1 VVSPIIVEWS
11 QVKEKNVKRRLWV
24 FLAALLLVSAA
35 AAPARAA
42 LQEVGQVTG
51 PHGFPLYYTDT
62 NDLSLELCLD
72 EGWCFFDP
80 IDPSDPNHVALG
92 VGGEV
97 FWWLADAVAP
107 VAGVVNGRAV
117 LVLAME
123 GTFGGDES
131 VVNGNQISFGRI
143 RIRVDVPEPGMYT
156 VLHPFGSITFDNVI
170 VANGINYTADIG
182 ASNFLD
188 VEAGF
193 LGALQ
198 SGIGP
203 FLTWPEYESNTELQV
218 PILDGEGNPTG
229 SFVQYV
235 GNMNVPHVVVGSEI
249 PSDHPSGFQNFFR
262 VIGPGGIVIAET
274 DLFSV
279 MGKVYDGKDP
289 LPHEFPEPPTPILAA
304 VGPINRVP
312 GLEAA
317 GPDFGDNGSGAYSD
331 PLFNAG
337 GFVADGTQAGY
348 PVGYPIWY
356 QDRNS
361 LRLTICQGGN
371 PMCISDPVD
380 ATDANQRTL
389 ATGGETFW
397 WAANAF
403 LNEDSQDEDTTLVGT
418 VPPGMDAEIGLAI
431 EGTFGGSEAI
441 VDGGQIGFGRLR
453 IRIDTP
459 VRGDYTIIHPYGEIT
474 FFDVPA
480 GKRGI
485 NHTADIGITDP
496 ADPDYAFIGTLFSD
510 IGPNFLT
517 WPNYAGNTD
526 LQRQEPAINPDGTPD
541 LVNGNPVM
549 NTVQYVGDP
558 AIAHVV
564 TGGTHIDDGETV
576 NYFRVIGP
584 NGIDVRTSLFSVSGR
599 VYDPETFRTFAL
611 ATMPVANPD
620 AATTIATAPV
630 TIDVLANDTLA
641 GAPVNRDAATIV
653 NITQPQSGA
662 AVLNGDKTITYTA
675 NAGFAG
681 TATFTYQVSVI
692 NPETQDAEIS
702 EPATVTVT
710 VQPAEVV
717 SVNRAK
723 LDLRKLRWDI
733 RGTGNVTAEGR
744 TMTVRLNS
752 ATGQIIGTA
761 TVSGGV
767 WSLKTT
773 TTTAPP
779 TGTIRIYVTSDTA
792 NVFGPFTVQAR

>member
-1 VVSPIIVEWS
+1 V
-11 QVKEKNVKRRLWV
+11 QRTFTL
-24 FLAALLLVSAA
+24 FLAVLALVVCTAA
-35 AAPARAA
+35 SARAA
-42 LQEVGQVTG
+42 LQDVGPVTG

-80 IDPSDPNHVALG
+80 VDPNEPNQVALG

-131 VVNGNQISFGRI
+131 VVNGQQISFGRI
-143 RIRVDVPEPGMYT
+143 RIRVDVPEPGTYT
-156 VLHPFGSITFDNVI
+156 VLHPFGSITFDNVT
-170 VANGINYTADIG
+170 VADGINYTADIG

-235 GNMNVPHVVVGSEI
+235 GNMDIPHVVVGSEI
-249 PSDHPSGFQNFFR
+249 QSDHASGFQNFFR
-262 VIGPGGIVIAET
+262 VLGPGGGVIAET

-279 MGKVYDGKDP
+279 MGKVYDGKNP
-289 LPHEFPEPPTPILAA
+289 LPHVFPDPPTPILAA

-312 GLEAA
+312 GPGAN
-317 GPDFGDNGSGAYSD
+317 GPDFGDNGSGANTD
-331 PLFNAG
+331 PLFIGG
-337 GFVADGTQAGY
+337 GFVVDGTQAGY

-356 QDRNS
+356 QDQNS

-380 ATDANQRTL
+380 ATDANQRAL

-403 LNEDSQDEDTTLVGT
+403 LNEDSQDEDTTLLGT
-418 VPPGMDAEIGLAI
+418 VPDGMDAEIGLAI
-431 EGTFGGSEAI
+431 EGTFGGGEAI

-459 VRGDYTIIHPYGEIT
+459 FAGDYTIIHPYGEIT

-496 ADPDYAFIGTLFSD
+496 ADPDYAFIGALFSD
-510 IGPNFLT
+510 IGPNYLT
-517 WPNYAGNTD
+517 WPDYTNTEG
-526 LQRQEPAINPDGTPD
+526 LRREEPAINADGTPAT
-541 LVNGNPVM
+541 PAT
-549 NTVQYVGDP
+549 NTIQYVGDP
-558 AIAHVV
+558 AIPHVV
-564 TGGTHIDDGETV
+564 TGGTHIDDDDETV
-576 NYFRVIGP
+576 NYFRIIGP
-584 NGIDVRTSLFSVSGR
+584 NGIDVRTYLFSVSGR
-599 VYDPETFRTFAL
+599 VYDPATFRTFAL
-611 ATMPVANPD
+611 ATTPVANPD
-620 AATTIATAPV
+620 SATTIATAPV

-641 GAPVNRDAATIV
+641 GAPIVVAEATV
-653 NITQPQSGA
+653 LNVTQPADGI
-662 AVLNGDKTITYTA
+662 AVLNPNKTITYTA

-692 NPETQDAEIS
+692 NPETQLAEIS
-702 EPATVTVT
+702 DPAGTVTVT

-717 SVNRAK
+717 AVNRAK

-733 RGTGNVTAEGR
+733 RGSGNATAEGR

-752 ATGQIIGTA
+752 ATGQVIGTA

-767 WSLKTT
+767 WSLRAT

-779 TGTIRIYVTSDTA
+779 TGTIMIYVISDTT
-792 NVFGPFTVQAR
+792 NTYGPFTVQAR